1 MPYKKLFPKLFPATE
16 TLHILGGGSQ
26 AALGPSFDLLVWN
39 MWKGRGRGWDND
51 FQTLIQGK
59 ELLILQESIFNSPF
73 DPLFAGNDKFEWVMA
88 RSFGDLKTQT
98 VTGVKTGAVTKS
110 LGQSFYISPD
120 VEPLSRTPKMLLAT
134 SYALQGSDVPLLVV
148 NIHAINFVSLKK
160 FGRQMK
166 QVVEAIGDHKG
177 PVILAG
183 DFNTW
188 NEGRDRDLR
197 AIISDMGLKEVPLSR
212 KGRLSHFNKHL
223 DHVFYKGLT
232 LESAEVLMQ
241 VRSSDHYPITVKFKL

>member
-1 MPYKKLFPKLFPATE
+1 MPYRKLFPKIFTPTD
-16 TLHILGGGSQ
+16 TLQILGGGSQ
-26 AALGPSFDLLVWN
+26 AALSPSFDLLVWN

-51 FQTLIQGK
+51 FQTLVQGK

-88 RSFGDLKTQT
+88 RSFGDMKTQA
-98 VTGVKTGAVTKS
+98 VTGVKTGCVVKS
-110 LGQSFYISPD
+110 IAQSFFVSPD
-120 VEPLSRTPKMLLAT
+120 VEPLFHTPKMLLAT
-134 SYALQGSDVPLLVV
+134 SYAVQGSDVPLLVV
-148 NIHAINFVSLKK
+148 NMHAINFVSLEK

-166 QVVEAIGDHKG
+166 QVVDAIGDHKG

-188 NEGRDRDLR
+188 NASRFKNLR
-197 AIISDMGLKEVPLSR
+197 MLVSDMGLTEVNLTR
-212 KGRLSHFNKHL
+212 KGRIGHFNKHL

-232 LESAEVLMQ
+232 LESAEVLMNI
-241 VRSSDHYPITVKFKL
+241 RSSDHYPIMVKFKL

>member
-1 MPYKKLFPKLFPATE
+1 MPYRKLFPKIFSASD

-26 AALGPSFDLLVWN
+26 AALSPSFDLLVWN
-39 MWKGRGRGWDND
+39 MWKGRGRGWEND
-51 FQTLIQGK
+51 FQTLVQGK

-73 DPLFAGNDKFEWVMA
+73 DQLFAGNDKFEWVMA
-88 RSFGDLKTQT
+88 RSFGDVKTQA
-98 VTGVKTGAVTKS
+98 VTGVKTGAIVKS
-110 LGQSFYISPD
+110 QAQRFFISPD
-120 VEPLSRTPKMLLAT
+120 VEPLFRTPKMLLAT
-134 SYALQGSDVPLLVV
+134 SYAVQGSDMPLLVV
-148 NIHAINFVSLKK
+148 NVHAINFVSLEK

-188 NEGRDRDLR
+188 SVSRYRDLL
-197 AIISDMGLKEVPLSR
+197 ALTGEMGLHEAKLAR
-212 KGRLSHFNKHL
+212 KGRLSHMNKHL

-232 LESAEVLMQ
+232 LESAEVLMH
-241 VRSSDHYPITVKFKL
+241 VRSSDHYPITAKFKL